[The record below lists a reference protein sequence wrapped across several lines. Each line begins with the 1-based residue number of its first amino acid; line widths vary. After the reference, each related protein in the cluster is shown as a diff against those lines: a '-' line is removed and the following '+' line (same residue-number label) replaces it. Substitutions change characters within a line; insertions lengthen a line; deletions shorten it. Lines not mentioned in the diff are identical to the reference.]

1 MVFNIVIV
9 SVLVILI
16 IHYSIDYL
24 KTFLNPSP
32 PILEDLKYKK
42 YKAMIDEI
50 SRPRPHSDLT
60 DNIDLTVGDLT
71 VGDLTV
77 GDLSVGDLSVGDLS
91 VGDLSINGVADLDKA
106 FTDDTVSED
115 LGQYF
120 NLKIAEE

>member
-50 SRPRPHSDLT
+50 SRPRPESDLT
-60 DNIDLTVGDLT
+60 DNIDLS

-77 GDLSVGDLSVGDLS
+77 GDLSVGDLSING

-120 NLKIAEE
+120 NSKIAEE

>member
-32 PILEDLKYKK
+32 PMLEDLKYKK
-42 YKAMIDEI
+42 YKTMIDEI
-50 SRPRPHSDLT
+50 SRPRPDGNALSDSNALSDDIDLT
-60 DNIDLTVGDLT
+60 IGDIDLDKALSDNIDL
-71 VGDLTV
+71 
-77 GDLSVGDLSVGDLS
+77 
-91 VGDLSINGVADLDKA
+91 A
-106 FTDDTVSED
+106 SED

-120 NLKIAEE
+120 NSKIAEE

>member
-50 SRPRPHSDLT
+50 SRPRPESDLT
-60 DNIDLTVGDLT
+60 DNIDLSVGDLT

-77 GDLSVGDLSVGDLS
+77 GDLSVGDLSING

-120 NLKIAEE
+120 NSKIAEE